1 MPCAASV
8 DVPRSIPGALRRT
21 AARHAGLD
29 AVVDGDVRLTY
40 RELDQAVLDVARA
53 LMAVG
58 VAPGDRVAIWAQN
71 CWQWPVATLGIAA
84 AGAVTVPINTRFRG
98 REAAQLISDSRP
110 VALFTTTGFLGAD
123 YPSMLRAAAP
133 EQTILA
139 TIVMSGDVT
148 TGDLSW
154 SEFLGRGAAVT
165 GAEVLARL
173 EAIGPDDVSDIMYT
187 SGTTGFPKGVVQT
200 HGKNLQAATALGAAL
215 ALGPGDRTLTLAP
228 MFAQFG
234 LRGGIYMDLIVGA
247 TTVVDAIFDAQ
258 RIIDLIEKQRI
269 TVLPGPPTILAAL
282 LSPLADG
289 RNISS
294 LRIALTGSTVIP
306 EELVVELLDRKVF
319 AHVVTG
325 WGLTEA
331 CGIVSLSLLT
341 DTPERISTSAG
352 KVVDYLQVKAVDPNG
367 VTLPAD
373 TAGELLVHGPT
384 VMNGYLGDPQHTAQT
399 IDADGWLHTGD
410 VGSVDAEGYVHIT
423 GRTKDMVIVGGFN
436 VYPAEIETT
445 IRAHPA
451 VHDVGIVG
459 MPDERLGEVVAAF
472 IVAEPGNTFDTEAL
486 IAWCRGELANH
497 KVPRAVVLLDELPL
511 NSSLKVDKLLLRDKA
526 AALRRSAPKT
536 VTAARQASP

>member
-1 MPCAASV
+1 MAA
-8 DVPRSIPGALRRT
+8 
-21 AARHAGLD
+21 
-29 AVVDGDVRLTY
+29 
-40 RELDQAVLDVARA
+40 
-53 LMAVG
+53 G

-71 CWQWPVATLGIAA
+71 CWQWSVATLGIAA

-123 YPSMLRAAAP
+123 YPSMLRAVAP
-133 EQTILA
+133 EQASLA
-139 TIVMSGDVT
+139 MIVMSGEVA

-154 SEFLGRGAAVT
+154 SEFVGRGTAVT
-165 GAEVLARL
+165 EVEVLARL

-200 HGKNLQAATALGAAL
+200 HGNNLQAVTALGRAL
-215 ALGPGDRTLTLAP
+215 ALVPGDRNLTLAP

-234 LRGGIYMDLIVGA
+234 LRGGIYMDLVVGA
-247 TTVVDAIFDAQ
+247 TTVVDAVFDAK
-258 RIIDLIEKQRI
+258 RIVDLTEKERI
-269 TVLPGPPTILAAL
+269 TVLPGPPTILATL

-289 RNISS
+289 RDISS

-306 EELVVELLDRKVF
+306 EELVIELLDRKVF

-331 CGIVSLSLLT
+331 CGLVSSSLLT

-352 KVVDYLQVKAVDPNG
+352 KVVDYLQVKAVDANG
-367 VTLPAD
+367 VTLPAN
-373 TAGELLVHGPT
+373 TPGELLVRGPT
-384 VMNGYLGDPQHTAQT
+384 VMNGYLGDPAITAQT

-410 VGSVDAEGYVHIT
+410 LGSVDAEGYVHIT

-436 VYPAEIETT
+436 VYPAEVEAA

-451 VHDVGIVG
+451 VHEVGIVG
-459 MPDERLGEVVAAF
+459 MPHERLGEVVAAF
-472 IVAEPGNTFDTEAL
+472 VVAHPGEPLDTEAL

-497 KVPRAVVLLDELPL
+497 KVPRAVVVLDELPL
-511 NSSLKVDKLLLRDKA
+511 NSSLKVDKLLLRDRA
-526 AALRRSAPKT
+526 AALSRSALKT
-536 VTAARQASP
+536 ITGVHQASP